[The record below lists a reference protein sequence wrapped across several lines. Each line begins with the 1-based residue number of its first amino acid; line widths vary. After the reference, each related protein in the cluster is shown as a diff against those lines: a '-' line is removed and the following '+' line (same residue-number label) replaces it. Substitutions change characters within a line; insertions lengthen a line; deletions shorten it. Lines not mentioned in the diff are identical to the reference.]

1 MGYNQRVTLR
11 SHKEEGMVEKERR
24 RSSVSGDRGLAEGPR
39 AEIEALREEH
49 RILLKELRRLDKSL
63 ARLSLERAEA
73 TAVIPVLESLHA
85 LLVDRIHPHM
95 LRERRTLRPLLRR
108 SGLSREREIRAI
120 IAGDDGVEKECR
132 QLKRALQRLKRETDE
147 REAIRRVIAIGE
159 GIIEVIIEHVHREE
173 RVLFPRLEENLPSA
187 SSHPPRA

>member
-1 MGYNQRVTLR
+1 
-11 SHKEEGMVEKERR
+11 MVEKRR
-24 RSSVSGDRGLAEGPR
+24 GRSSVSGDRGLAEESR

-49 RILLKELRRLDKSL
+49 RVLLKELRRLDKSL

-73 TAVIPVLESLHA
+73 AAVIPVLESLHA
-85 LLVDRIHPHM
+85 LLADRIHPHM

-108 SGLSREREIRAI
+108 SGLSREREIRTI

-132 QLKRALQRLKRETDE
+132 QLKRALQQLKRETDE

-173 RVLFPRLEENLPSA
+173 QVLFPRLEENLPSA
-187 SSHPPRA
+187 SSRPPRA